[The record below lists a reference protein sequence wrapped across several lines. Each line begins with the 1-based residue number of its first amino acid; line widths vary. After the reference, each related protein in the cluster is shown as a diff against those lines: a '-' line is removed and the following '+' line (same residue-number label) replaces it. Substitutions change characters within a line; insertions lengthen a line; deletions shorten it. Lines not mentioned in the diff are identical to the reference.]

1 MLPFSTPV
9 ALPVRV
15 ADLELHTVM
24 DEAFYGSFT
33 LSPQMHSHPYFE
45 IIMSV
50 AGCFSIDLLDGTSI
64 VMQEGDLCVIPPES
78 IHGTCPID
86 SSPEKLAV
94 RFSYR
99 KIKGEPCIFEL
110 LDGALA
116 ALSGPVHI
124 HGEHSLSELLLTI
137 RRELSASKLASQA
150 LVQALLQQFYIYVL
164 RLLCHR
170 AESRTPPAPPP
181 EDSRIS
187 RYYTIEVWLA
197 DHYAE
202 PVTENDAARK
212 LGLSKRQLSRVLQ
225 DIYGMSFREKLVE
238 IRLHNAVKLLTQSD
252 CPIEKVAGLVGYTTP
267 SGFYAAFRK
276 RYGMSAGAYRKQYTL
291 TSADT

>member
-64 VMQEGDLCVIPPES
+64 VMQEGDLCVVPPEC

-86 SSPEKLAV
+86 PSPEKLAV

-99 KIKGEPCIFEL
+99 RIKGEPCIFEL

-116 ALSGPVHI
+116 SLGEPVHI
-124 HGEHSLSELLLTI
+124 HGEHTLSELLLTI
-137 RRELSASKLASQA
+137 RRELSENNLAFQA
-150 LVQALLQQFYIYVL
+150 LVQALLQQFYIHVL

-170 AESRTPPAPPP
+170 TDSRTAASPAITP
-181 EDSRIS
+181 S
-187 RYYTIEVWLA
+187 RY
-197 DHYAE
+197 
-202 PVTENDAARK
+202 
-212 LGLSKRQLSRVLQ
+212 GLR
-225 DIYGMSFREKLVE
+225 
-238 IRLHNAVKLLTQSD
+238 N
-252 CPIEKVAGLVGYTTP
+252 TTR
-267 SGFYAAFRK
+267 S
-276 RYGMSAGAYRKQYTL
+276 L
-291 TSADT
+291 